1 MADVDS
7 TQHLKCKTCT
17 LCNAAKPLG
26 LFSTH
31 RQKKDG
37 LSSWCKPCAV
47 DKVRS
52 YTSKP
57 EAKQQKRAYDAER
70 VARLRDELTKQRRA
84 LYVKNRERRIAYS
97 KLWSAQNA
105 EKRRVVSQNYK
116 HRRRAVEAS
125 GVKFKDLMEWK
136 LAQKKVCAWCG
147 THCKT
152 GYVVDH
158 YQPLAKGGAHELSNL
173 VISCRSCNAKK
184 SARDPYEFANSVGR
198 LF

>member
-1 MADVDS
+1 MADDDS
-7 TQHLKCKTCT
+7 IKPPKCKTCT
-17 LCNAAKPLG
+17 LCNAEKPLG
-26 LFSTH
+26 QFSIH

-37 LSSWCKPCAV
+37 LSGWCKPCSV
-47 DKVRS
+47 EKVRS
-52 YTSKP
+52 YTANP
-57 EAKQQKRAYDAER
+57 EAKQKKRDYDADR
-70 VARLRDELTKQRRA
+70 VARLRDKLTRQRRA
-84 LYVKNRERRIAYS
+84 LYVKNRERRIAYA
-97 KLWSAQNA
+97 KLWAAENA

-136 LAQKKVCAWCG
+136 AAQKKVCAWCG
-147 THCKT
+147 VHCGT